1 MKFRR
6 LDLDEPRVLRY
17 HLKNKMHTMP
27 VIISKQTMDRN
38 DTWSFLG
45 KSSLSI

>member
-17 HLKNKMHTMP
+17 QRKNRMHTMP
-27 VIISKQTMDRN
+27 VIISKQTMVN
-38 DTWSFLG
+38 SDT
-45 KSSLSI
+45 